1 MVPRR
6 GAARARRINSLS
18 CPTVAE
24 RAVGSSP
31 MRQIKGCALRDVYP
45 SVEMLARVQSLELLT
60 VDQEVGGSSPPSCT
74 R

>member
-24 RAVGSSP
+24 RTVGSSP

-60 VDQEVGGSSPPSCT
+60 VVRRFESTQL
-74 R
+74 